1 MKLEKF
7 RPSFLDKAQGW
18 LQIVMMIA
26 YLVCLG
32 VVLYLLG
39 AVTAFVW
46 VTGIKL
52 FIIFITT
59 HRGKVISLGIKEEI
73 VYKDLRTF
81 NKRRF
86 AGTKFLINF
95 LKCFIAKSRTVLYC
109 KRSRVVLFKCSGKRC
124 FFTEH

>member
-52 FIIFITT
+52 FIIFCVALLVV
-59 HRGKVISLGIKEEI
+59 GVVGFLLQVISLIQMVKELL
-73 VYKDLRTF
+73 K
-81 NKRRF
+81 KRV
-86 AGTKFLINF
+86 G
-95 LKCFIAKSRTVLYC
+95 
-109 KRSRVVLFKCSGKRC
+109 G
-124 FFTEH
+124 